1 MSTES
6 KISWTDATWSPVTG
20 CTAESPGCKNCYAK
34 REVQQRWSKNPRS
47 IFYGRSFGD
56 VRCHPEK
63 LDQIIR
69 WKKRR
74 RIFVCP
80 RADLFHPEVPFE
92 FIAAVFGAMAVSD
105 HDLQVLTKRADRMLE
120 FFLWLDRR
128 VEEVDMFMSTTAY
141 CVSRLDSEL
150 SNLQMGRAGYG
161 DKCDFPPWPLP
172 NVRLGVSVENQ
183 KAAGDRILQLM
194 RSPAAFRW
202 ISAEPLLG
210 PVDLT
215 RVELSGGHF
224 DALRGGE
231 VACGGKVWELPGL
244 DGVVAGGE
252 SGKKSRP
259 THPLWFRMLRDQCGA
274 AGKPFNLKQ
283 AGEWTWEP
291 NDAPQQVWVAADG
304 RGARNDLDSDM
315 MLGRSGTKWLLM
327 GRVGIRAS
335 GRLLDGILH
344 DERAN

>member
-6 KISWTDATWSPVTG
+6 KIPWTDATWSPVTG

-120 FFLWLDRR
+120 FFSWVERRAEEEEESVTAFCASCLDN
-128 VEEVDMFMSTTAY
+128 
-141 CVSRLDSEL
+141 EL
-150 SNLQMGRAGYG
+150 SDVRSEDTRYSHECA
-161 DKCDFPPWPLP
+161 FPPWPLP
-172 NVRLGVSVENQ
+172 NVRLGVSVEDQ
-183 KAAGDRILQLM
+183 KAANRILSLL

-210 PVDLT
+210 PVDVT
-215 RVELSGGHF
+215 RIELPGGGHL

-231 VACGGKVWELPGL
+231 VEHEGNVHMLPGL

-252 SGKKSRP
+252 SGKKARP
-259 THPLWFRMLRDQCGA
+259 THPLWFRMLRDQCAA

-304 RGARNDLDSDM
+304 RGTRNDLASDM

>member
-47 IFYGRSFGD
+47 IFYGRSFDD

-120 FFLWLDRR
+120 FFSWVERR
-128 VEEVDMFMSTTAY
+128 AEEEEESVTAF
-141 CVSRLDSEL
+141 CISRLDNEL
-150 SNLQMGRAGYG
+150 SEILPEDSHYSEVFCPR
-161 DKCDFPPWPLP
+161 PWPLP

-183 KAAGDRILQLM
+183 EAADLRIPMLL
-194 RSPAAFRW
+194 RAPAAFRW

-215 RVELSGGHF
+215 KINLSGGQF

-231 VACGGKVWELPGL
+231 VGRGSKVEIWPGL

-259 THPLWFRMLRDQCGA
+259 THPLWFRMLRDQCAA

-283 AGEWTWEP
+283 AGEWTWRP
-291 NDAPQQVWVAADG
+291 NDAPKQVWVAADG
-304 RGARNDLDSDM
+304 RGIRNDADSDM

-335 GRLLDGILH
+335 GRLLDGVLH